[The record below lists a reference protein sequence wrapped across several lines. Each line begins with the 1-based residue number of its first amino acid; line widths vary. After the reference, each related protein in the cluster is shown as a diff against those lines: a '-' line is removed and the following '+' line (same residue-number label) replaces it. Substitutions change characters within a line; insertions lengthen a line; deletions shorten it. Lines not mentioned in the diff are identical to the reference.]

1 MYDPDMSTAQASDCP
16 HLMHASALSRAL
28 RYYDLR
34 LLVLIAGNRAQ
45 AIFERYKVSA
55 AMVITIVVLAIWGG
69 ALLGG

>member
-1 MYDPDMSTAQASDCP
+1 
-16 HLMHASALSRAL
+16 MHASALSRAL

-45 AIFERYKVSA
+45 AIFERHEVSA
-55 AMVITIVVLAIWGG
+55 AVVITIVVLAIWGG